1 MHKNG
6 GIFRNETTSKKFS
19 ELTFRPENVHIS
31 RNLTNNYFLADSI
44 ATWHGT
50 SPHYMKK
57 CMRNCNP
64 TVESEI
70 LLDHFHNDD
79 IENKQHIFT
88 ISIVLTMV
96 TIASAIFFLAAK
108 LKLGQRNQSAIQRTQ
123 SQ

>member
-1 MHKNG
+1 MKRQVR
-6 GIFRNETTSKKFS
+6 IFSSLFIVRETPKQIFK
-19 ELTFRPENVHIS
+19 
-31 RNLTNNYFLADSI
+31 ADSI
-44 ATWHGT
+44 ATWHET
-50 SPHYMKK
+50 SPHYMMK

-88 ISIVLTMV
+88 ISIVLTVV

-108 LKLGQRNQSAIQRTQ
+108 LKLGQRNQSAIQRKQ